1 MKQRVKKLLALA
13 IATTTAMGIL
23 AGCGST
29 SADSASAENEDIEN
43 SSAAAETGGSETAE
57 DTDSDAGSDVTVR
70 IGTMDLV
77 NGDLIARYE
86 ELYEQELGVDV
97 EIINFD
103 SGSSVNTALAAGSI
117 DISELGSSPTALGI
131 SNGLEYEVIWIGD
144 VIGSAETLVATE
156 ESGITS
162 VEDLVGRTVATPFAS
177 TAHYSLLNALTLA
190 GLSETDVTVL
200 DMQPDDIYAAWL
212 RGDIDAAYVWYPVL
226 SELQETGVNITD
238 SAQLADQGV
247 ITADLVVARTEF
259 AEQYPE
265 IVENYI
271 KVQIQA
277 NEVLLDDP
285 ETAAAEIAGVLEITE
300 EDAAD
305 QITQFVYLRGE
316 EQADYLNDYI
326 ADALKATADF
336 LVEQQSITSA
346 PDLET
351 FVNSINTSYLEAA
364 LAEE

>member
-1 MKQRVKKLLALA
+1 MKQRTKQLLILA
-13 IATTTAMGIL
+13 IATATSLSLL
-23 AGCGST
+23 AGCGQS
-29 SADSASAENEDIEN
+29 SADSSTAAVDNENIEDSSVSTEPEEAEAEASSN
-43 SSAAAETGGSETAE
+43 T
-57 DTDSDAGSDVTVR
+57 SDATVK

-86 ELYEQELGVDV
+86 DLYEQLLGVDV
-97 EIINFD
+97 EIVSFD
-103 SGSSVNTALAAGSI
+103 SGSDVNTALASGSI

-156 ESGITS
+156 ESGVTS
-162 VEDLVGRTVATPFAS
+162 VEDLAGKTVATPFAS
-177 TAHYSLLNALTLA
+177 TAHYSLLNALELA

-238 SAQLADQGV
+238 SAQLADQGI

-285 ETAAAEIAGVLEITE
+285 ETAATEIASVLEISE

-305 QITQFVYLRGE
+305 QITQYVYLKGE

-351 FVNSINTSYLEAA
+351 FVNSINTSYLETA
-364 LAEE
+364 LAE

>member
-1 MKQRVKKLLALA
+1 MKQRTKQLLILA
-13 IATTTAMGIL
+13 IATATSLSLL
-23 AGCGST
+23 AGCGQS
-29 SADSASAENEDIEN
+29 SADSST
-43 SSAAAETGGSETAE
+43 AAADNENIEDSSVSTEPEEAE
-57 DTDSDAGSDVTVR
+57 AEASSNTSDVTVK

-86 ELYEQELGVDV
+86 DLYEQLLGVDV
-97 EIINFD
+97 EIVSFD
-103 SGSSVNTALAAGSI
+103 SGSDVNTALASGSI

-156 ESGITS
+156 ESGVTS
-162 VEDLVGRTVATPFAS
+162 VEDLAGKTVATPFAS
-177 TAHYSLLNALTLA
+177 TAHYSLLNALELA

-238 SAQLADQGV
+238 SAQLADQGI

-285 ETAAAEIAGVLEITE
+285 ETAATEIASVLEISE

-305 QITQFVYLRGE
+305 QITQYVYLKGE

-351 FVNSINTSYLEAA
+351 FVNSINTSYLETA
-364 LAEE
+364 LAE

>member
-1 MKQRVKKLLALA
+1 MKQRAKKLLTLT
-13 IATTTAMGIL
+13 IAATASLSLL
-23 AGCGST
+23 AGCGQS
-29 SADSASAENEDIEN
+29 SADTSTAAADNEDIED
-43 SSAAAETGGSETAE
+43 SSVSAEPEETEEEAS
-57 DTDSDAGSDVTVR
+57 SDASDVTVK

-86 ELYEQELGVDV
+86 DLYEQLLGVDV
-97 EIINFD
+97 EIVSFD
-103 SGSSVNTALAAGSI
+103 SGSDVNTALASGSI

-156 ESGITS
+156 ESGVTS
-162 VEDLVGRTVATPFAS
+162 VEDLAGKTVATPFAS
-177 TAHYSLLNALTLA
+177 TAHYSLLNALELA

-238 SAQLADQGV
+238 SAQLADQGI

-285 ETAAAEIAGVLEITE
+285 ETAATEIASVLEISE

-305 QITQFVYLRGE
+305 QITQYVYLKGE

-364 LAEE
+364 LAE